1 MEKLTG
7 RLSPMP
13 TLNGNLSIE
22 SELHGSLTVG
32 DIHMDGGYDFYSGE
46 YEVLP
51 KANENTI
58 LPTKNKILEENVI
71 VLDIPYYEVSN
82 VDGITIYI
90 GKDE

>member
-1 MEKLTG
+1 MKLKG
-7 RLSPMP
+7 KLSPVIG
-13 TLNGNLSIE
+13 LK
-22 SELHGSLTVG
+22 GSLTSNEGLGGKLTVG
-32 DIHMDGGYDFYSGE
+32 DIIINGGYDFYSGE

-82 VDGITIYI
+82 TTGTTIYI
-90 GKDE
+90 GKEEK